1 MQIQQEISP
10 IQQAY
15 KLLTKSEHILVVLSE
30 HPSTDAIAAGLGVFL
45 MLQKLEKK
53 IKVVAS
59 RFELPPSHQFLPK
72 SKEISSSLTQLRK
85 FIISVDTAHT
95 PVEELSYDIID
106 DKLHI
111 YISPK
116 KGFFSERDVTTSA
129 SEYTYDL
136 IITLDAP
143 NFPSLGSVFED
154 NADFFYQTPI
164 INIDHHAGNE
174 QFGQVNIVDIIATSV
189 SEIVFELLKE
199 FGHNILDEHI
209 ATNLLAGII
218 SKTKSFRSLNATP
231 KSLNIASHLIAQ
243 GARREEIINN
253 LYRTKSLS
261 VIQLWGRALAR
272 LKSEDNGLFVYS
284 KLNAND
290 FERSGGSPED
300 LPGILDE
307 IMVNAEGAEI
317 ALITYEIDN
326 HTTGILMAS
335 IKSHNGLD
343 ILKDFS
349 PSGNQNLTRAQITAP
364 LTEADSRVITAIRS
378 YLEKTPL

>member
-1 MQIQQEISP
+1 MRSSTEIRP

-15 KLLTKSEHILVVLSE
+15 ELLTKTENVLVVLPE
-30 HPSTDAIAAGLGVFL
+30 HPSTDAIASGLGIYL

-53 IKVVAS
+53 SKVVAS
-59 RFELPPSHQFLPK
+59 QFELPPSHQFLPK
-72 SKEISSSLTQLRK
+72 SKEIYSTLTQLRK
-85 FIISVDTAHT
+85 FIVSVDIANT
-95 PVEELSYDIID
+95 PVEELSYDIAH

-111 YISPK
+111 FISPK
-116 KGFFSERDVTTSA
+116 KGFFTERDVTTSA
-129 SEYTYDL
+129 GEYTYDL

-143 NFPSLGSVFED
+143 SLSSLGGVFEE
-154 NADFFYQTPI
+154 NADFFYQTPL

-174 QFGQVNIVDIIATSV
+174 QFGQINIVDIVATSV

-209 ATNLLAGII
+209 ATNLLTGII
-218 SKTKSFRSLNATP
+218 SKTKSFRSLSATP

-272 LKSEDNGLFVYS
+272 LKTEDNNLFVYS
-284 KLNAND
+284 KLNQKD
-290 FERSGGSPED
+290 FERSGGSADD
-300 LPGILDE
+300 LPSILDE

-317 ALITYEIDN
+317 ALVMHEIDPS
-326 HTTGILMAS
+326 TTGALMGS

-343 ILKDFS
+343 ILKEYA
-349 PSGNQNLTRAQITAP
+349 PTGNQNLTRARIALP
-364 LTEADSRVITAIRS
+364 LGEAESKVVTTICA
-378 YLEKTPL
+378 YLERASL

>member
-1 MQIQQEISP
+1 MQNSSEIRP

-15 KLLTKSEHILVVLSE
+15 ELLTKSEHILVVLPE
-30 HPSTDAIAAGLGVFL
+30 HPSTDAIASGLGIYL

-53 IKVVAS
+53 SKVVAS
-59 RFELPPSHQFLPK
+59 QFELPPSHQFLPK
-72 SKEISSSLTQLRK
+72 SKEIHSTLSQLRK
-85 FIISVDTAHT
+85 FIVSVDIANT
-95 PVEELSYDIID
+95 PVDELSYDIVH

-129 SEYTYDL
+129 GEYTYDL
-136 IITLDAP
+136 IIALDAP
-143 NFPSLGSVFED
+143 SLSSLGGVFEE
-154 NADFFYQTPI
+154 NADFFYQTPL

-174 QFGQVNIVDIIATSV
+174 QFGQINIVDIVATSV

-209 ATNLLAGII
+209 ATNLLTGII
-218 SKTKSFRSLNATP
+218 SKTKSFRSLSATP

-272 LKSEDNGLFVYS
+272 LKTEDNNLFVYS
-284 KLNAND
+284 KLNQKD
-290 FERSGGSPED
+290 FERSGGSAED

-317 ALITYEIDN
+317 ALVTYEIDPS
-326 HTTGILMAS
+326 TTGVLMGS

-343 ILKDFS
+343 ILKEYN
-349 PSGNQNLTRAQITAP
+349 PTGNQNLTRARVALP
-364 LTEADSRVITAIRS
+364 LAEAEPKVVTTIRT
-378 YLEKTPL
+378 YLERASL

>member
-1 MQIQQEISP
+1 MENMQEIRP

-15 KLLTKSEHILVVLSE
+15 ELLAKAQQVLVVLPE
-30 HPSTDAIAAGLGVFL
+30 HPSTDAIASGLGMYL
-45 MLQKLEKK
+45 MLNKLEKK
-53 IKVVAS
+53 CRVVAS
-59 RFELPPSHQFLPK
+59 QFELPPSHRFLPK
-72 SKEISSSLTQLRK
+72 SKEIHSSLTQLRK
-85 FIISVDTAHT
+85 FIISVDIEHT
-95 PVEELSYDIID
+95 PVEELSYDIEKE
-106 DKLHI
+106 KLRI

-116 KGFFSERDVTTSA
+116 KGFFTEHDITTSA

-136 IITLDAP
+136 IIALDAP
-143 NFPSLGSVFED
+143 HLPSLGGVFTE

-209 ATNLLAGII
+209 ATNLLTGII
-218 SKTKSFRSLNATP
+218 SKTKSFRSLTATP

-243 GARREEIINN
+243 GARREDIINN

-272 LKSEDNGLFVYS
+272 LKTEGNGMFAFT
-284 KLNAND
+284 KLNKND
-290 FERSGGSPED
+290 FDRSTGSAED

-317 ALITYEIDN
+317 ALVTYEID
-326 HTTGILMAS
+326 TASTGILMAS
-335 IKSHNGLD
+335 IKSHNGLE
-343 ILKDFS
+343 ILKEFS
-349 PSGNQNLTRAQITAP
+349 PAGNQNLTRAFV
-364 LTEADSRVITAIRS
+364 ADSLQNVESRVITAIRT
-378 YLEKTPL
+378 YLEQTRP